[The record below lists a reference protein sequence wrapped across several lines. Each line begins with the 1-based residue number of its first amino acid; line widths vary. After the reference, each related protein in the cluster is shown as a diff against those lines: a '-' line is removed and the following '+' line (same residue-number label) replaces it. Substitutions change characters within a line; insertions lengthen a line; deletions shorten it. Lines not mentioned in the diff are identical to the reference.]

1 MIFTEYLVSWVNL
14 LLLYLIRKP
23 NSDHVMFFFFCD
35 FFSLFHFVRGY
46 WLKSFTYTEP

>member
-23 NSDHVMFFFFCD
+23 NSDHVMFFFSVI
-35 FFSLFHFVRGY
+35 FFLCFILLGVIG
-46 WLKSFTYTEP
+46 